1 MRGVNQDIIET
12 PGIQENKDRCYREA
26 GYLLGTPD
34 IELGGDICKQARRVI
49 GVLGGLG
56 ASASLIQ
63 SKYCAATTHTR
74 AAIKYHMTY
83 GCCYPIKYAVIP
95 GVSSR
100 V

>member
-12 PGIQENKDRCYREA
+12 PGIEENKDRCYGEA

-74 AAIKYHMTY
+74 CHQVPYDVWLLLSYQICSYSWCIK
-83 GCCYPIKYAVIP
+83 
-95 GVSSR
+95 
-100 V
+100 